1 MRPVPG
7 TDDDLALIAPLWR
20 AMVEHH
26 RGVAG
31 DDLPVRDADDAWAM
45 RRQEYRTWLD
55 DGSGTLLVAGSE
67 QPDGYAFCRLVR
79 SGPTFDFGQARGEVE
94 SLVVAPHARGGGV
107 GTALLEACRRH
118 LRSRGCTHWTVS
130 VMAANDGAVQ
140 LYQRVGFRPWLLEL
154 AAPLDDEE
162 PGDERAPF
170 LLGTG
175 QAGGHAPYL
184 PADQVHGTSPG
195 ARTGDCTP

>member
-1 MRPVPG
+1 MTLLREIGEGAAYGPGVSSIHVRRVPG

-31 DDLPVRDADDAWAM
+31 DDLPVRDPDDAWAM
-45 RRQEYRTWLD
+45 RRREYRAWLD

-79 SGPTFDFGQARGEVE
+79 SGPTFDFGPARGEVE
-94 SLVVAPHARGGGV
+94 SLVVALHARGRGV
-107 GTALLEACRRH
+107 GTTLLEECRRH

-140 LYQRVGFRPWLLEL
+140 LYHRAGFRPWLLDL
-154 AAPLDDEE
+154 AAPLDDGSAEAT
-162 PGDERAPF
+162 PAP
-170 LLGTG
+170 
-175 QAGGHAPYL
+175 
-184 PADQVHGTSPG
+184 
-195 ARTGDCTP
+195 R